1 MSTNRLILRFAF
13 KHPFLVSLTILL
25 GFSGAIF
32 NGVSTALVVP
42 LLLEFLGQGEELF
55 ENAPQVLA
63 KFMSLFDSLPEDTR
77 LMALTGAVLLAIL
90 LKNIAN
96 YANGLVAGH
105 YSRIL
110 VNGIRLEG
118 LRLLLDVDLD
128 FFSKNRAGDIHNHLS
143 GEVNRTAGAVR
154 LLIQMASLSM
164 TIMVYV
170 ATLILLSW
178 QLTIAATFLL
188 GFVSICNQYFIKRSK
203 SFGKQLSEKARA
215 YSNAFWEILG
225 GIRLIKTVSN
235 EDQEYER
242 IKAIIR
248 EREKAD
254 FQSQANFAI
263 ISPINEILGTLSVLG
278 VVVIGGII
286 FSEEQMSSL
295 STVLL
300 TYLVLLFRLLP
311 IVGQLNGARSR
322 FANSSPSAEIVANF
336 LNRDR
341 KPFMRNGNTSYQ
353 KLEDSIEIKDLSFAY
368 PGQEKLVLKKVNLQ
382 VPKGQTLALVGASG
396 AGKSTLADL
405 IPRFYD
411 PVEGCITLDGKD
423 IKEYDIGTIREEMGV
438 VSQDTFLFNA
448 SVRHNIAYAMPQATE
463 EDVIEAAKRANAYEF
478 IIELPLGLDTEIGD
492 RGVLLSGGQR
502 QRIAIARALLRNP
515 DILILDEATSALD
528 TVSERLVQQAIDEL
542 CRDRTTVVIA
552 HRLSTI
558 RKAHQIAVLDKGRV
572 VEVGTHEELLR
583 KKNGHYARLHS
594 MQFSDKP
601 KVVLPTNEALI
612 RASLRASHELR
623 TRLSYEVR
631 TRLNSMLGSLQLVTD
646 DLIDSQEEQNE
657 LIDESYRS
665 ALRLLNTIEYFEVN
679 GSKLPIER

>member
-1 MSTNRLILRFAF
+1 MSTNKLLLRFLS
-13 KHPFLVSLTILL
+13 KYPFLVGLTVLL

-42 LLLEFLGQGEELF
+42 LLLEFLGQGDELF
-55 ENAPQVLA
+55 DNAPQALG
-63 KFMSLFDSLPEDTR
+63 KFMSLFDGFPEDKR

-90 LKNIAN
+90 LKNVAN

-105 YSRIL
+105 YSRLL

-118 LRLLLDVDLD
+118 LKLLLDVDLD
-128 FFSKNRAGDIHNHLS
+128 FFSKHRIGDIHNHLS

-154 LLIQMASLSM
+154 ILIQMASLVM

-170 ATLILLSW
+170 GTLILLSW

-188 GFVSICNQYFIKRSK
+188 GLVSLCNQYFIKRAK
-203 SFGKQLSEKARA
+203 SFGKELSEKSRA

-235 EDQEYER
+235 ENEEFER

-248 EREKAD
+248 DREKAD

-263 ISPINEILGTLSVLG
+263 ISPINELLGTLSVLG

-286 FSEEQMSSL
+286 FSEEQMNAL
-295 STVLL
+295 STILL

-311 IVGQLNGARSR
+311 IVGQLNGTRSR
-322 FANSSPSAEIVANF
+322 FANSAPSAEIVADF
-336 LNRDR
+336 LNLDT
-341 KPFMRNGNTSYQ
+341 KPFMGNGSAVYQ
-353 KLEDSIEIKDLSFAY
+353 RLEDSIEIENLSFAY
-368 PGQEKLVLKKVNLQ
+368 PGQEKLVLKNVSIQ
-382 VPKGQTLALVGASG
+382 VPKGQTIALVGASG

-411 PVEGCITLDGKD
+411 PIEGRITLDGKD
-423 IKEYDIGTIREEMGV
+423 IREYDIASIRQQMGV

-448 SVRHNIAYAMPQATE
+448 SIRNNIAYAMPQATN
-463 EDVIEAAKRANAYEF
+463 DDIIEASKRANAYEF
-478 IIELPLGLDTEIGD
+478 IAELPHGLDTEIGD

-572 VEVGTHEELLR
+572 VEVGSHEELVN

-601 KVVLPTNEALI
+601 KIVLPTNAALI
-612 RASLRASHELR
+612 RTSLRASHELR

-631 TRLNSMLGSLQLVTD
+631 SRLNSMLGSLRLVTD
-646 DLIDSQEEQNE
+646 DLVDSKEEQNE
-657 LIDESYRS
+657 LIEESYRS
-665 ALRLLNTIEYFEVN
+665 ALHLLNTIEYFEVN
-679 GSKLPIER
+679 GAKLPIER